1 MKRVINGRR
10 YDTDKARL
18 VCEHVSGEP
27 GQTGYSRATLYQKRG
42 GEYFFRHQG
51 PFGVDNIIR
60 EPTQQAVRD
69 FVRDNKGEAA
79 YMEEFEAQGLKA
91 INVTIPLDCKRKL
104 DQMANATGS
113 TRGQV
118 IEAAVRSM
126 WDKME
131 SDNMVGGD

>member
-27 GQTGYSRATLYQKRG
+27 EQPGYSRVTLYQKRG

-60 EPTQQAVRD
+60 EPTPQAVRD
-69 FVRDNKGEAA
+69 FVLDNKGKAA
-79 YMEEFEAQGLKA
+79 YMEEFEAEGIKS
-91 INVTIPLDCKRKL
+91 INVSIPLSVLRRL
-104 DQMANATGS
+104 DVIANTMDLS
-113 TRGQV
+113 RGKV
-118 IEAAVRSM
+118 IEDLIRADYA
-126 WDKME
+126 KMFP
-131 SDNMVGGD
+131 GD